1 MTRQVLFLGSPKQNS
16 PWITYCIKEQ
26 IPFISIY
33 FDEPLSLSNFPKKL
47 FKELPGERVAEH
59 ASYKLPLNSD
69 LESIVHFLRQK
80 QFTPTFIVCASEV
93 PLYVDLQNE
102 LNQWYDTDT
111 QVCTESLQFFKYKS
125 YQDMVCQ
132 KIGIATIPK
141 TGEHGLCV
149 KRDAKNFGV
158 EGDIP
163 KYRSEPS
170 DYQPIDGEFTQ
181 AWIEKDYNLGLR
193 VYADDIGNWHLLTT
207 SKFFY
212 VKGIH
217 SYMLEPYNLDAWESE
232 VVLTYLRKLCNYLM
246 IRNRFLHIE
255 LLKSKDEQKLYHM
268 DFNCR
273 HGGTLHQH
281 RNDHKTLDMDYAETL
296 LKNKLPPHSQMI
308 FRTRRCDFFF
318 QDHHHRLT
326 TQQIKRIVFYEDP
339 ALVMRNNWSSCD
351 KFSIIRYD

>member
-16 PWITYCIKEQ
+16 VWIDFCIKAQ
-26 IPFISIY
+26 IPFVSISLK
-33 FDEPLSLSNFPKKL
+33 EPTGQSNFPKRLK
-47 FKELPGERVAEH
+47 KELPYERVAEL
-59 ASYKLPLNSD
+59 ASYILPLNSD

-80 QFTPTFIVCASEV
+80 QFTPTFIVCSSEV
-93 PLYVDLQNE
+93 PLYVDLEEQ

-111 QVCTESLQFFKYKS
+111 RACKTAIEFFKYKS
-125 YQDMVCQ
+125 VQDAVCQ
-132 KIGIATIPK
+132 QLSFPTIPK

-149 KRDAKNFGV
+149 KRDAKNFTV
-158 EGDIP
+158 KGDIP
-163 KYRSEPS
+163 KYRWEPS
-170 DYQPIDGEFTQ
+170 DYQPRDGEFTQ

-193 VYADDIGNWHLLTT
+193 VYADDVGNWHLLTT

-212 VKGIH
+212 VKGVH
-217 SYMLEPYNLDAWESE
+217 SHMYEPYNLNEWETE
-232 VVLTYLRKLCNYLM
+232 QCLKHIRGLCNHLVV
-246 IRNRFLHIE
+246 RNRLLHIE
-255 LLKSKDEQKLYHM
+255 LLKPKDEQILYHM

-273 HGGTLHQH
+273 HGGYIQQH
-281 RNDHKTLDMDYAETL
+281 RNDQKTLEMDYAEMYL
-296 LKNKLPPHSQMI
+296 HSKPPPHSQMI